1 MDKNNS
7 TAWSVTS
14 AYSLGIGVTVDGF
27 DFWFQ
32 QESQN
37 TSVTLTQN
45 KDDQSDVWTKLQRL
59 SSDKNAAP
67 PSSAGS
73 PSGPDILGGHID
85 LLSVSLGRNPA
96 KQFWWDIKTVFE
108 WDTSGDGKSPIL
120 IGLSYASL
128 DNSFVG
134 ELLTRQSFQFD
145 KKLPTYRASA
155 DVAPRSFKV
164 ENLPEVLY
172 LSDIFPEAAS
182 LPSAVPNAIS
192 VARVAYSST
201 EGQSTLAISAKLVR
215 SDRPGTSDVPA
226 PFTWDSIAAH
236 AQKSTTAP
244 AQPDGKKTSNFAF
257 GAAATFT
264 LHPREAD
271 KARYLP
277 ANLGLSVEYNA
288 GQWTVAGGLENLQF
302 GVLVGFMDG
311 DEGVRNAAIDILGK
325 LSIKTLD
332 ILYTYKDSEPSSF
345 CISGT
350 IQLGDLELRLFYQY
364 VGAKADAG
372 KSAADMRR
380 KDGDPQ
386 TLVAPA
392 EGEGATWQ
400 LRAYLGAANG
410 KKATLGEIID
420 SIAGKDNGTDVIPE
434 FVKSI
439 EIAPAESD
447 ADSAI
452 SLEVSKTDQGAVFA
466 MNVDVLGIKFSYTQ
480 ISAKSQTTV
489 TRLLRLEVDKLPLIG
504 SIPLISQLGQPFTK
518 MMYLYVSGDKGLLQ
532 REVEIINTALGPSEK
547 LMFKRVTAK
556 PSSTVPVIEKGHH
569 FMVVNDSEVI
579 LDHVFEIADDETKPA
594 KAPEDKKK
602 LIIAAAA
609 VASFDSGTSEDVVPS
624 NTPSKGALSKT
635 LGPLNVSAVTLQYKD
650 KVLWIHLDAVL
661 TLGPISLSLIG
672 FGIGFLTT
680 GIQLTHLSK
689 IAEDIFDGENRLRWE
704 LQGISISFSRP
715 PVMIAGMFE
724 HTVTLAQDGSKLD
737 SYKGGVGI
745 ASPPYMFV
753 GVGEYSAVT
762 LADRSSYKS
771 VFIFAK
777 LDGRRF
783 SSFFPFPGP

>member
-1 MDKNNS
+1 MSFTVLTADQKDVSGDWQSFLGDKSIGSTIIPEAGDDMAIDFSATPTRFFGLKFTTGANASRFKLLTPFVDSRTTGAVLLGLEQKASWSGSLKDVLTAFIGNAKLGGPGVVAQMLTALAGDAADKVKLTLVNPADKPDTRNAMWCIPGQTRIVSTALIFTLDPNTALESVKQAIQDELGLNIGNLAPLTLYMQQTSYGTPRLNENNI

-14 AYSLGIGVTVDGF
+14 AYSLAIEVTVDGF

-45 KDDQSDVWTKLQRL
+45 KDDQSDVWTKLERL

-67 PSSAGS
+67 PSSAGL

-120 IGLSYASL
+120 IGLSYGSL

-145 KKLPTYRASA
+145 KKLSTYRASA
-155 DVAPRSFKV
+155 NVAPRSFKV
-164 ENLPEVLY
+164 EDLPEVLH

-201 EGQSTLAISAKLVR
+201 KGQSTLAISAKLVR

-226 PFTWDSIAAH
+226 PFTWDSISAH
-236 AQKSTTAP
+236 AQRSTTAP
-244 AQPDGKKTSNFAF
+244 AQPGGKKTSNFAF
-257 GAAATFT
+257 GAATTFT

-311 DEGVRNAAIDILGK
+311 NENVRNAAIDILGK

-380 KDGDPQ
+380 KDGDPPA
-386 TLVAPA
+386 LAAPA
-392 EGEGATWQ
+392 KGATWQ
-400 LRAYLGAANG
+400 LHAYLGAANG
-410 KKATLGEIID
+410 KSATLGEIID

-439 EIAPAESD
+439 EIAPAASD

-452 SLEVSKTDQGAVFA
+452 SLEVSKTDEGAVFA

-480 ISAKSQTTV
+480 ISAKSQTT
-489 TRLLRLEVDKLPLIG
+489 RLLKLQVDKLPLIS

-532 REVEIINTALGPSEK
+532 SEVEIINTALAPSEK
-547 LMFKRVTAK
+547 LMFKRVT
-556 PSSTVPVIEKGHH
+556 T
-569 FMVVNDSEVI
+569 
-579 LDHVFEIADDETKPA
+579 
-594 KAPEDKKK
+594 
-602 LIIAAAA
+602 
-609 VASFDSGTSEDVVPS
+609 
-624 NTPSKGALSKT
+624 
-635 LGPLNVSAVTLQYKD
+635 
-650 KVLWIHLDAVL
+650 
-661 TLGPISLSLIG
+661 
-672 FGIGFLTT
+672 
-680 GIQLTHLSK
+680 
-689 IAEDIFDGENRLRWE
+689 
-704 LQGISISFSRP
+704 
-715 PVMIAGMFE
+715 
-724 HTVTLAQDGSKLD
+724 
-737 SYKGGVGI
+737 
-745 ASPPYMFV
+745 
-753 GVGEYSAVT
+753 
-762 LADRSSYKS
+762 
-771 VFIFAK
+771 
-777 LDGRRF
+777 
-783 SSFFPFPGP
+783 